1 MNILSTVC
9 IYIHKHMCVY
19 IYAHGGTYVETQSW
33 LQSITGCRAFLV
45 LGCVCT
51 SVGVLK
57 DNTPQIQQKMS
68 DYLV

>member
-19 IYAHGGTYVETQSW
+19 IYAHGGTYVETQ
-33 LQSITGCRAFLV
+33 ITGCRAFLV

-51 SVGVLK
+51 SAGVLK